1 MPAPGMLAVA
11 LPPWSDGITSQTAC
25 ARTRE
30 GSGFPFPPG
39 PGPRGVKV
47 SQLAPL
53 LSIRLSEGSSRATWS
68 SPRAFL
74 SVGDGMLPILRRVS
88 ESAWAEAARLPGQA
102 WRDNRLAAEAVPLTR
117 IAWAVPPG
125 QWVPQS
131 WSESKCRPR
140 LSSHK
145 FHSHGNVQA
154 QRRG

>member
-1 MPAPGMLAVA
+1 MGQDARAGDAGRRVTGLLVK
-11 LPPWSDGITSQTAC
+11 SAC
-25 ARTRE
+25 ARARE

-39 PGPRGVKV
+39 PGPRGVKG
-47 SQLAPL
+47 SQLARL
-53 LSIRLSEGSSRATWS
+53 LSIRLSEGLSRATKS

-74 SVGDGMLPILRRVS
+74 SVGDGKCLVQRRVS
-88 ESAWAEAARLPGQA
+88 ESAWAEAARRPGQA

-131 WSESKCRPR
+131 WSELKCRPR

-145 FHSHGNVQA
+145 FQSHGNVQA
-154 QRRG
+154 HRSG